1 MLAAQVNTALADQ
14 QPGDK
19 LDYSLRQE
27 MDQVV
32 SVGARIAGA
41 MIKYVH
47 TTGTS
52 ALKEDCCLNGQ
63 TCPTDCSGAAV

>member
-19 LDYSLRQE
+19 LDYSLRQD
-27 MDQVV
+27 MDEAVT
-32 SVGARIAGA
+32 VGARIAGA

-47 TTGTS
+47 TTGS
-52 ALKEDCCLNGQ
+52 AANNAHSCVA
-63 TCPTDCSGAAV
+63 S